1 MPKISQKIEID
12 DYHKVNFGLKQQV
25 LQRNIDIRE
34 AFKEIVHDYP
44 SLKKV
49 TKLKFDD

>member
-1 MPKISQKIEID
+1 MRD
-12 DYHKVNFGLKQQV
+12 
-25 LQRNIDIRE
+25 

-49 TKLKFDD
+49 TKLKIEDTKTDERESKRV

>member
-1 MPKISQKIEID
+1 M
-12 DYHKVNFGLKQQV
+12 L
-25 LQRNIDIRE
+25 LRNIDMRD

-49 TKLKFDD
+49 TKLKIEDTNTDEREIKRV